1 MIRARQTTGS
11 PLPVVHLCPPCFPIP
26 TLNPVTRQR
35 ERTVLLTGF
44 APFGGEAVN
53 PSWQAVRALDG
64 AIIGDH
70 RVATVELPTE
80 FDASLPALWKAL
92 RRTEPHVA
100 IAVGLASGRV
110 GISLERV
117 AINLIDARVPDN
129 AGAQP
134 VDVPVLRGG
143 HAAFFAT
150 LPVKAALLA
159 LNEAG
164 IPAHI
169 SQTAGTYVCNQVFYA
184 LMHALRRRRNTRAGF
199 VHVPWSP
206 EQAAAHGQPG
216 MPLDQVTR
224 ALEIIVRTALTTPR
238 DVHVAAG
245 AEM

>member
-1 MIRARQTTGS
+1 M
-11 PLPVVHLCPPCFPIP
+11 
-26 TLNPVTRQR
+26 NPATRQR
-35 ERTVLLTGF
+35 ESIVLLTGF
-44 APFGGEAVN
+44 APFGGEQIN

-64 AIIGDH
+64 AMIGDH
-70 RVATVELPTE
+70 RVVAVELPTE
-80 FDASLPALWKAL
+80 FDASLPVLWKAL
-92 RRTEPHVA
+92 RRTEPRVA
-100 IAVGLASGRV
+100 IAVGLAGGRE
-110 GISLERV
+110 GISLERIAV
-117 AINLIDARVPDN
+117 NLIDARIPDN

-159 LNEAG
+159 LDEAG

-206 EQAAAHGQPG
+206 GQAEAHGQPG
-216 MPLDQVTR
+216 MPVDQVTR
-224 ALEIIVRTALTTPR
+224 ALEIIVRTALTTGR
-238 DVHVAAG
+238 DARVAAG
-245 AEM
+245 AES